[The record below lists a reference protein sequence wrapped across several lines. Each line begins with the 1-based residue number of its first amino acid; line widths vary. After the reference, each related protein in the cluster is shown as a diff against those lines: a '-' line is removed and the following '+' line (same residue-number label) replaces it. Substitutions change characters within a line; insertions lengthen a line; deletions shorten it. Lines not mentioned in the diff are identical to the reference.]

1 MLSLRHAAV
10 QMASPACFLPAR
22 KRSATELSTSRMS
35 AAATAHDATARP
47 EPYVA
52 TAVAPPGAHVAPDRI
67 SRTSATTMTTRMAST
82 RMNWITEFSFDAAFA
97 HSHCTPP
104 MACGGAAALARWRR
118 RGGRAREL
126 WGGRAPGKPRTAQ
139 HTQTHLRAHAL
150 KAVAHGACRLAS
162 IKAGRGLGLGAAG
175 ARRGG
180 ERKER
185 AGGCARGR
193 GKRTQKITPRN
204 SRLGVDRRGLRGSCR
219 GGRWLGRHRAQ
230 WMWRLVRLL
239 KMRCE
244 RE

>member
-52 TAVAPPGAHVAPDRI
+52 TAVAPPGAHVAPERI

-104 MACGGAAALARWRR
+104 MACGGQRR
-118 RGGRAREL
+118 
-126 WGGRAPGKPRTAQ
+126 
-139 HTQTHLRAHAL
+139 
-150 KAVAHGACRLAS
+150 
-162 IKAGRGLGLGAAG
+162 
-175 ARRGG
+175 
-180 ERKER
+180 
-185 AGGCARGR
+185 
-193 GKRTQKITPRN
+193 
-204 SRLGVDRRGLRGSCR
+204 
-219 GGRWLGRHRAQ
+219 
-230 WMWRLVRLL
+230 
-239 KMRCE
+239 
-244 RE
+244 

>member
-104 MACGGAAALARWRR
+104 MACGGSGASAVAARGARASS
-118 RGGRAREL
+118 GGGTGE
-126 WGGRAPGKPRTAQ
+126 TA
-139 HTQTHLRAHAL
+139 HSAAHAN
-150 KAVAHGACRLAS
+150 APACPCS
-162 IKAGRGLGLGAAG
+162 
-175 ARRGG
+175 
-180 ERKER
+180 
-185 AGGCARGR
+185 
-193 GKRTQKITPRN
+193 
-204 SRLGVDRRGLRGSCR
+204 
-219 GGRWLGRHRAQ
+219 
-230 WMWRLVRLL
+230 
-239 KMRCE
+239 
-244 RE
+244 